1 MSLCTMPYKNGSSV
15 TDITKH
21 LGASPVSADY
31 GSKAQT
37 SLLLFAGWR
46 KSDNV
51 SSGNFQQLS
60 QVVLLSGQGG
70 NCEWGALLC
79 CKGGLPAY
87 LLTRRV
93 SEPQTLQL
101 TVEKAC
107 CNHRHLFHSFM
118 GLLQQEG
125 LVL

>member
-1 MSLCTMPYKNGSSV
+1 MRKILLVRVSLRIMPYKDGSSV

-21 LGASPVSADY
+21 LGASSVSADY

-37 SLLLFAGWR
+37 SVLLFAGLR

-51 SSGNFQQLS
+51 SSGSFQQLS

-79 CKGGLPAY
+79 CKGLPAC
-87 LLTRRV
+87 LSTRHV

-101 TVEKAC
+101 HVKKAC
-107 CNHRHLFHSFM
+107 CNQRHIFHPFWSC
-118 GLLQQEG
+118 
-125 LVL
+125 